1 LRRLLLL
8 LVILATLAGCQ
19 NYEKGLEQ
27 SVARADETG
36 AIALLR
42 AIALAE
48 RTYSLTNSG
57 EYGTLKQLADGGFL
71 DARYASEKPAKDYVV
86 TLVVT
91 PKEPGK
97 PEGSFACNAEP
108 EKPGERLGRH
118 FYIDSSSMYVHYNDT
133 QPATAS
139 DKIVQ

>member
-1 LRRLLLL
+1 LRRSILIF
-8 LVILATLAGCQ
+8 VILVTLAGCQ

-27 SVARADETG
+27 SVARAEETG

-71 DARYASEKPAKDYVV
+71 DARYAGEKPARDYVV

-91 PKEPGK
+91 PKQPGA
-97 PEGSFACNAEP
+97 PEGSYVCNADP
-108 EKPGERLGRH
+108 EKPGERVGRH
-118 FYIDSSSMYVHYNDT
+118 FFVDSSSTYIHYNDT

>member
-1 LRRLLLL
+1 MR
-8 LVILATLAGCQ
+8 
-19 NYEKGLEQ
+19 KGLEQ
-27 SVARADETG
+27 TVARADETG

-42 AIALAE
+42 AIAMAE

-71 DARYASEKPAKDYVV
+71 NASYAGEKPARDYVV

-91 PKEPGK
+91 PREAGK
-97 PEGSFACNAEP
+97 PNSFVCNADP
-108 EKPGERLGRH
+108 EKSGEKLGRH
-118 FYIDSSSMYVHYNDT
+118 FYLDSSSTYVHYNDT

-139 DKIVQ
+139 DQIVQ

>member
-1 LRRLLLL
+1 MRRSLLL
-8 LVILATLAGCQ
+8 LVILGVLSGCQ
-19 NYEKGLEQ
+19 SYEKGLEQ

-71 DARYASEKPAKDYVV
+71 DARYASEKPARDYVV
-86 TLVVT
+86 NLVVT
-91 PKEPGK
+91 PKESGK
-97 PEGSFACNAEP
+97 PEGSFVCNAEP

-118 FYIDSSSMYVHYNDT
+118 FYIDSSSMQIHYNDT

-139 DKIVQ
+139 DPIVQ